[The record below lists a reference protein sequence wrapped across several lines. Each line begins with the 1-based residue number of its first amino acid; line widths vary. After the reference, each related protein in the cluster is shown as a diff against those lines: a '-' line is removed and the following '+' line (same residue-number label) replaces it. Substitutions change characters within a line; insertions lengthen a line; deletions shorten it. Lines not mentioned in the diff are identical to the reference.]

1 MILSII
7 RKKFILFSENRRIS
21 EEARSKAKDL
31 AAELYRFL
39 YKIEDGIEEPII
51 VPLREYEKEYFF
63 SEILYYDQKKGL
75 NINDTKDLSCLNYK
89 NGYETLNRILDHK
102 LSKLSNALEK
112 VKFLRMVYRQ
122 IRESQVVILTIMDE
136 DTAYNIYS
144 NINSKGLYLTPIDLI
159 KNDYLYKTKNQ
170 IIPPGGLDPR
180 IKKWDTINT
189 NVTFHSQ
196 IGFEEFFEYSWY
208 IINSDDAEDDF
219 KSDTN
224 LFELFQRKYPGIH
237 SHRKISKFFNKLQEL
252 SELLLDFTRLDNIV
266 ELNRS
271 NGLLYKEKLVFLEKV
286 SNDSI
291 SNKYVLW
298 LLPLYLK
305 VKTDEKAK
313 EKHLRIFKKFINF
326 VSDTIFIYVLLNGK
340 FVEEEMDLLSNLDT
354 FFTDLYLSIIRTNK
368 DNAYSNLE
376 DLKKKRMSILQP
388 SKDAVIQYISQL
400 SYSKNVQN
408 KLDEEL
414 IKYLLKRLN
423 ETNDGFEPANFV
435 GSIEHIIEDETGTN
449 HSRNIG
455 NLVYLDREYNKKA
468 SQEKQKLEKEYEQQG
483 REKDESF
490 QKDLLIKKFNDIYTD
505 SKYPEVY
512 ILLSDYQAIDFDN
525 SAIEKRAREIALRF
539 LTDHIG
545 LT

>member
-1 MILSII
+1 M
-7 RKKFILFSENRRIS
+7 
-21 EEARSKAKDL
+21 
-31 AAELYRFL
+31 
-39 YKIEDGIEEPII
+39 
-51 VPLREYEKEYFF
+51 
-63 SEILYYDQKKGL
+63 
-75 NINDTKDLSCLNYK
+75 T
-89 NGYETLNRILDHK
+89 
-102 LSKLSNALEK
+102 
-112 VKFLRMVYRQ
+112 
-122 IRESQVVILTIMDE
+122 
-136 DTAYNIYS
+136 
-144 NINSKGLYLTPIDLI
+144 
-159 KNDYLYKTKNQ
+159 
-170 IIPPGGLDPR
+170 
-180 IKKWDTINT
+180 
-189 NVTFHSQ
+189 
-196 IGFEEFFEYSWY
+196 
-208 IINSDDAEDDF
+208 
-219 KSDTN
+219 
-224 LFELFQRKYPGIH
+224 
-237 SHRKISKFFNKLQEL
+237 
-252 SELLLDFTRLDNIV
+252 
-266 ELNRS
+266 
-271 NGLLYKEKLVFLEKV
+271 
-286 SNDSI
+286 
-291 SNKYVLW
+291 
-298 LLPLYLK
+298 
-305 VKTDEKAK
+305 
-313 EKHLRIFKKFINF
+313 F